1 MLYSHNGSYPT
12 VLPNRIR
19 LSDGKTRT
27 DSSTFTPEELLDAGW
42 ILVEEPPQP
51 EYPNK
56 LDWNGS
62 SWVIRG
68 PSETELS
75 VQRIYIQSECVR
87 KLEETDYKIIKALE
101 SGEDLDLVVVT
112 YRQQLRDMYN
122 SVAEL
127 DVWNI
132 EWPVLENNSE
142 E

>member
-27 DSSTFTPEELLDAGW
+27 DSSTFTAEELLDAGW
-42 ILVEEPPQP
+42 FLVEEPPQT

-56 LDWNGS
+56 IDWDGS
-62 SWVIRG
+62 SWVIRE
-68 PSETELS
+68 PNEAELN

-101 SGEDLDLVVVT
+101 AGADLDLVVVS
-112 YRQQLRDMYN
+112 YRQQLRDIYN
-122 SVAEL
+122 SVTDL
-127 DVWNI
+127 NVWNI